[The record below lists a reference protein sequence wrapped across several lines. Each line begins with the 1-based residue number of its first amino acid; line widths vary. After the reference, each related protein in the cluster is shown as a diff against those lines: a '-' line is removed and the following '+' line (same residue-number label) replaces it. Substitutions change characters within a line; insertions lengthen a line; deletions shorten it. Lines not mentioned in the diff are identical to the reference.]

1 MELKSRKKHKR
12 RKIWFGIIGLIVI
25 PLYSF
30 LLSQN
35 GPGGDLILVTFSQ
48 IGSRYGAI
56 EDLIIWGI
64 ISSFYYFIFLEYLFY
79 LSESK
84 SKFLRITLAFSCL
97 SLLITV
103 FLPFAPAMFP
113 IASETHNTLAYITAI
128 SIVLT
133 LFLYVFEFWKR
144 DRKLFYLSFFLLLFI
159 VTTIIMVLIF
169 YGVSSLFQ
177 IVLSSSLCLFLFL
190 QLCFLEKSKKID
202 IFKVFEKEEQ
212 KEQNQDLF

>member
-1 MELKSRKKHKR
+1 M
-12 RKIWFGIIGLIVI
+12 
-25 PLYSF
+25 
-30 LLSQN
+30 
-35 GPGGDLILVTFSQ
+35 ILVTFSQ

-177 IVLSSSLCLFLFL
+177 IVLLLVY
-190 QLCFLEKSKKID
+190 
-202 IFKVFEKEEQ
+202 VFFFFFNYVFRKAR
-212 KEQNQDLF
+212 K